1 MLSYLSLLKKLAHFL
16 LEQNKFPQGVIMAFH
31 TSLTGLNAAST
42 KLATTSNNIAN
53 AATDTFKRS
62 DVQFADIYAKS
73 SRSAPTSTIGQ
84 GALTANITQQHSQG
98 ALSNT
103 NRSLDLAISG
113 NGFYMTRP
121 LNNAG
126 NEEQIVYTRG
136 GSFTVDPQN
145 FVINNSGDRLLAAN
159 PANPG
164 ELIELNI
171 PPRTVDQFNPTTTI
185 AQQINLPNSASPPDI
200 NDFDRAT
207 RGSYNFSSNLTFIN
221 NIGESETA
229 TVYYIKDPKS
239 NPESNLNSFQ
249 TRLFIGDEEFTPQ
262 GQTSILLDAAK
273 TSIGIRDIEW
283 EQPSP
288 GTTLIAKEGPFI
300 VGTTKYIIN
309 NDNKLLRD
317 DPSGPVHIG
326 NLIKNEGGFVLNIFS
341 SEDKERIKDLDNA
354 DYLSLTEIS
363 EILNAS
369 TIKGMIQAQKTIE
382 ADGRLWFDDSGKM
395 NAASSN
401 LVYNINGQEISIQR
415 PNTQISSGGFNI
427 FSQEQD
433 GQPDGDLIGMRVET
447 NGDVFASYANGQD
460 NLIGSLRLTTFA
472 NPSGLRQI
480 GDTRYLYTEAAGN
493 FNVGIPGTEGFG
505 LVQSGS
511 IERSNVD
518 LTTELVDLIMAQRN
532 FQANSKAIEIDNTMT
547 KSIIDSVRN

>member
-1 MLSYLSLLKKLAHFL
+1 LAQLLLVFR
-16 LEQNKFPQGVIMAFH
+16 QDFQGVIMAFH
-31 TSLTGLNAAST
+31 TSLTGLNAATT

-62 DVQFADIYAKS
+62 DVHFADIYSKS
-73 SRSAPTSTIGQ
+73 SRSAPNSTIGQ

-145 FVINNSGDRLLAAN
+145 FVINSSGDRLLAAN

-171 PPRTVDQFNPTTTI
+171 PPRTVGQFNPTTTI
-185 AQQINLPNSASPPDI
+185 TQQINLPSSVNPPSVD
-200 NDFDRAT
+200 NFNRAT
-207 RGSYNFSSNLTFIN
+207 RESYNFSSNLTFIN
-221 NIGESETA
+221 TEGRSETA

-239 NPESNLNSFQ
+239 SPESNLNSFQ
-249 TRLFIGDEEFTPQ
+249 TRLFIGDQEFQPL
-262 GQTSILLDAAK
+262 GQPSTLLDAAK
-273 TSIGIRDIEW
+273 TNVGIRDIEW
-283 EQPSP
+283 EQPYP
-288 GTTLIAKEGPFI
+288 GTTLVSNNGPFI
-300 VGTTKYIIN
+300 VGSTKYIIN
-309 NDNKLLRD
+309 DESKFLRD
-317 DPSGPVHIG
+317 EPSGPVHIG
-326 NLIKNEGGFVLNIFS
+326 NLERKGDGFVLNIFS
-341 SEDKERIKDLDNA
+341 SEDKEIINDLDNA
-354 DYLSLTEIS
+354 DYLSLNEIA
-363 EILNAS
+363 EILNS
-369 TIKGMIQAQKTIE
+369 PSIKGMIQAERTIQ
-382 ADGRLWFDDSGKM
+382 ADGRLWFDDSGKI
-395 NAASSN
+395 NATTSN
-401 LVYNINGQEISIQR
+401 LVYNIDGQAITIQR
-415 PNTQISSGGFNI
+415 PNTQISAGGFNI

-433 GQPDGDLIGMRVET
+433 GQPDGDLIGIRVET
-447 NGDVFASYANGQD
+447 NGDVIASYANGQN

-493 FNVGIPGTEGFG
+493 FNVGVPGTEGFG

-547 KSIIDSVRN
+547 KSIIDSVRS